1 MKPDVE
7 EAIRLLT
14 NIRWKSIDKDNMEF
28 EARASCYQ
36 VDAIRTLLDAYAS
49 REAEVKEAVR
59 LMKPFVSY
67 AYPDLDGW
75 HDADELTIRSEDG
88 MTLSSATVGVFR
100 AISTF
105 HLRQCGLQRQQR
117 SDLRPHDVPR

>member
-49 REAEVKEAVR
+49 REVEVKEAVR
-59 LMKPFVSY
+59 AFTPLVGYLHIGDPRYDEGTVPVTGAEFRRAV
-67 AYPDLDGW
+67 AAWAALGGNPNAVDGDQRARALSTYVTN
-75 HDADELTIRSEDG
+75 HEASDG
-88 MTLSSATVGVFR
+88 K
-100 AISTF
+100 
-105 HLRQCGLQRQQR
+105 
-117 SDLRPHDVPR
+117 